1 MQSLWLPIAGLVFG
15 FALLV
20 WAADRFVE
28 GAAALA
34 RNLGVSPLVVGL
46 IIVGFGTSAP
56 EMLISAVAAWGGR
69 PGIAIG
75 NAIGSNIA
83 NIGLVLGA
91 AAMVRPL
98 TVHSS
103 LLRKELP
110 ILLAAIFLA
119 LALLLNG
126 SLGRGD
132 GLLLLAGFGI
142 LVYWTLSLAWR
153 ARNHA
158 AADPMAAE
166 YAAEMPPAMSTG
178 RALFWL
184 AVGLTLLLV
193 SSRVLVWAAVQVAQ
207 AWGVS
212 DLVIGLT
219 IVAVGTSLPELAT
232 SISAA
237 LKGEHDIAIG
247 NVVGSNTFNV
257 LAVMGIAGVIQPGP
271 FAPEVLTRDFPV
283 MIGLTLALCAMAYGF
298 RGVGRINRV
307 EGALLLAAF
316 VGYLSLLY
324 VLQT

>member
-1 MQSLWLPIAGLVFG
+1 MQSLWLPLAGLVFG

-20 WAADRFVE
+20 WAAGRFVE
-28 GAAALA
+28 GAAAIA

-56 EMLISAVAAWGGR
+56 EMLISAIAAWDGR
-69 PGIAIG
+69 PGIGIG
-75 NAIGSNIA
+75 NAVGSNIA
-83 NIGLVLGA
+83 NIALVLGTTA
-91 AAMVRPL
+91 LVRPL
-98 TVHSS
+98 TVHSG

-110 ILLAAIFLA
+110 ILLVAILFA
-119 LALLLNG
+119 LVLLLNG
-126 SLGRGD
+126 SLGRWN
-132 GLLLLAGFGI
+132 GLLLLASIGI

-153 ARNHA
+153 TRNHA

-166 YAAEMPPAMSTG
+166 YAAEMPPVMSTG

-184 AVGLTLLLV
+184 IVGLILLLI
-193 SSRVLVWAAVQVAQ
+193 SSHILVWAAVQVAQ
-207 AWGVS
+207 AWGMS

-219 IVAVGTSLPELAT
+219 IVAIGTSLPELAA

-237 LKGEHDIAIG
+237 LKGEYDIAIG
-247 NVVGSNTFNV
+247 NVVGSNTFNI

-283 MIGLTLALCAMAYGF
+283 MIGLTLALFTMAYGF
-298 RGVGRINRV
+298 RGEGRINRV

-316 VGYLSLLY
+316 AGYLSLLY
-324 VLQT
+324 VQA